1 MRGRG
6 SWGVWEGEFFSVG
19 RLEEFIGPDMFC
31 FLWFVVF
38 LPSFLPSPF
47 LGLLWYP
54 YTINP
59 GPAIILKVI
68 QAGMKPEVSWLV
80 ELR

>member
-1 MRGRG
+1 
-6 SWGVWEGEFFSVG
+6 
-19 RLEEFIGPDMFC
+19 MFC